1 MVLQMVV
8 TQVPNIA
15 DLFGRTREVV
25 AAYEIPKG
33 SSGPPP
39 PPSSPPAQDSNS
51 EKNK

>member
-1 MVLQMVV
+1 MVV
-8 TQVPNIA
+8 MQVPNVA

-25 AAYEIPKG
+25 ASYEIPKG
-33 SSGPPP
+33 SS